1 MTYSLT
7 LIFDCPSYKNR
18 NGKRVSGF
26 PPSLNARLHWR
37 ERARI
42 NKMWRMRMLLV
53 VMQHQIPHEPLTS
66 ATIKITKYSIRKTDS
81 DNIVCMFKALGDGLQ
96 DAGVLANDDEL
107 VLIPK
112 WIKSLEPKLKI
123 EVES

>member
-1 MTYSLT
+1 
-7 LIFDCPSYKNR
+7 
-18 NGKRVSGF
+18 
-26 PPSLNARLHWR
+26 
-37 ERARI
+37 
-42 NKMWRMRMLLV
+42 MWRMRMLLV